1 MEESIRFATEKKKLL
16 SEEVH
21 DKILEMIIKNASDEV
36 TVLNEKWLM
45 ELFGVSKAPVREALI
60 RLCSE
65 GVLRSVPRFGYVV
78 VQLQEKEA
86 RQVTRMRVLLE
97 TEALREGY
105 ERIRSMGL
113 AQLKEQIEGTQQQ
126 NQGPEN
132 EKKTGKDVWQVWE
145 DNEEFHLLL
154 ASFAGNQILSRF
166 LKESLNI
173 QKRIYAQSFWNKR
186 QSLEDRIDETPHRL
200 IWQALCDEDPDRALM
215 LLEKD
220 IESVFTL

>member
-1 MEESIRFATEKKKLL
+1 MEESIRFATERKKLL

-21 DKILEMIIKNASDEV
+21 DEILELIIKNVSDEV
-36 TVLNEKWLM
+36 TVLNEKRLM

-86 RQVTRMRVLLE
+86 RQVTRIRVLLE
-97 TEALREGY
+97 KEALQEGY
-105 ERIRSMGL
+105 ERIRNSGL
-113 AQLKEQIEGTQQQ
+113 SQIKQQIEGTRMRCQESE
-126 NQGPEN
+126 G
-132 EKKTGKDVWQVWE
+132 EKKAGKDVWQVWD

-166 LKESLNI
+166 LKESLST
-173 QKRIYAQSFWNKR
+173 QKRIYAQNSWDKK
-186 QSLEDRIDETPHRL
+186 QSLEDKIDETPHRR
-200 IWQALCDEDPDRALM
+200 IWQALCDGDLDRALV
-215 LLEKD
+215 LLEED
-220 IESVFTL
+220 IESVFVL